1 MNETMKNKNLILA
14 TRTILVNRNI
24 FNVEPKFVEAP
35 KNIYGRY
42 LWLNSFIDVLP
53 IAALDAVSIR

>member
-24 FNVEPKFVEAP
+24 FNVEPKFVDAP
-35 KNIYGRY
+35 KIIHGRY
-42 LWLNSFIDVLP
+42 LRLNSFIDVLP

>member
-24 FNVEPKFVEAP
+24 FNVEPKFVDAP
-35 KNIYGRY
+35 KIQY
-42 LWLNSFIDVLP
+42 LRLSSFIDSLP